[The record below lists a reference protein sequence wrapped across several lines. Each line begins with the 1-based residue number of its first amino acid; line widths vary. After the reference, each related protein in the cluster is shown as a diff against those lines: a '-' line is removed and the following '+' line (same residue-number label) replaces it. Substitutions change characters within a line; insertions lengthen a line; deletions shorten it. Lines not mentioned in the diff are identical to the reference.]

1 MMPIMK
7 GSLRSTYDAQSYADY
22 IAGTRKYF
30 TIYGMEIDTDFYP
43 RENVKDPSLCLINK
57 CAREG
62 KCVPTKCIREYIQMY
77 GMETGIIHKGYI
89 GYIKDSFL
97 FASSM
102 IINIYDFEKL
112 DNPEK
117 DVADT
122 FINHGMWDYDKCQV
136 KCSGATEY
144 ILYKRIAQLE
154 LVAKNAEL
162 VTKKMCETISKLE
175 KKCDAQQEMLLL
187 QKKDTDQITE
197 KLEQMIR
204 DTSRLMLSSIDKIET
219 TNKKCFD
226 DLYECVDNIE
236 ACDQYCQD
244 REDEFTKEFYTVK
257 FFTAIF
263 IITTTMLLGTGV
275 AYVSSWT
282 RTEQSVTLDRIATY
296 SF

>member
-1 MMPIMK
+1 M
-7 GSLRSTYDAQSYADY
+7 
-22 IAGTRKYF
+22 F
-30 TIYGMEIDTDFYP
+30 
-43 RENVKDPSLCLINK
+43 
-57 CAREG
+57 
-62 KCVPTKCIREYIQMY
+62 

-122 FINHGMWDYDKCQV
+122 FTNHGMWDYDKCQV

-187 QKKDTDQITE
+187 PRSPLSNRLQEQTTSKVVNLRVSPVKDLIY
-197 KLEQMIR
+197 MG
-204 DTSRLMLSSIDKIET
+204 
-219 TNKKCFD
+219 
-226 DLYECVDNIE
+226 NIM
-236 ACDQYCQD
+236 
-244 REDEFTKEFYTVK
+244 
-257 FFTAIF
+257 TALVPH
-263 IITTTMLLGTGV
+263 MKPL
-275 AYVSSWT
+275 
-282 RTEQSVTLDRIATY
+282 
-296 SF
+296 